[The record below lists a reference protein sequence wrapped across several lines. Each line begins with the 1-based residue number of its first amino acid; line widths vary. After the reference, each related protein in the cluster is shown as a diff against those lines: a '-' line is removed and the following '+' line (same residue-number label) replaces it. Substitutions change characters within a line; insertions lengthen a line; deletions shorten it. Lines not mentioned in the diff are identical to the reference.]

1 MTRHYQDA
9 FVIIE
14 NKAKVRT
21 SRNKMQTSSVNKND
35 EVMSAI
41 AMLTKK
47 VESLAKEKPSN
58 QVNVVN
64 HGCET
69 CGGPHPYYEC
79 PATGAFPHENVYA
92 ANTGGSGYP
101 SQGDRNLLSYR
112 STNYLGPPG
121 FSNQNQ
127 NQVPNFKTVTT
138 ISTKIKIE
146 LIMEDFK
153 IKVFRIKVTIIKT
166 GDFKIKAIFII
177 KTTFTIITKVKEVSI
192 MEIMGI
198 KTMKIFKAKI
208 KVLIK
213 IIEGQILIKIK
224 MLCLIR
230 HRPMKS

>member
-1 MTRHYQDA
+1 M
-9 FVIIE
+9 IIE

-21 SRNKMQTSSVNKND
+21 SRNKMQTSSVNKNY

-41 AMLTKK
+41 AMLAKK
-47 VESLAKEKPSN
+47 VESLAKEKTSN

-112 STNYLGPPG
+112 SNNYLGPPG

-127 NQVPNFKTVTT
+127 NQVPNVQNRNNNFNQNQNR
-138 ISTKIKIE
+138 SNQ
-146 LIMEDFK
+146 DFNNNQNRGFQNQGNFHNQNNFHK
-153 IKVFRIKVTIIKT
+153 QSH
-166 GDFKIKAIFII
+166 GNYN
-177 KTTFTIITKVKEVSI
+177 
-192 MEIMGI
+192 
-198 KTMKIFKAKI
+198 
-208 KVLIK
+208 
-213 IIEGQILIKIK
+213 
-224 MLCLIR
+224 
-230 HRPMKS
+230 H